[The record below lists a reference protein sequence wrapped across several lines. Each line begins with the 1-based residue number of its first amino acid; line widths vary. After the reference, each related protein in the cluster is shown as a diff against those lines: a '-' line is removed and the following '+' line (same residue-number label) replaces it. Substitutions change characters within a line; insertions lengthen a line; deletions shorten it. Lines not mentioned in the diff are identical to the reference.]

1 MIKAEL
7 KKGSKQ
13 GRSGGVGVGA
23 VEQGVAAGEE
33 KSHETFHYLQH
44 IRHSSAHPPRY
55 ADPHQQLLPS
65 HGILA

>member
-7 KKGSKQ
+7 KNGNKQ
-13 GRSGGVGVGA
+13 GRSEGVGVGA

-33 KSHETFHYLQH
+33 KSHEMFHYLQH
-44 IRHSSAHPPRY
+44 IRHSSAYPPHY
-55 ADPHQQLLPS
+55 ADPHQQLLLS